1 VSCRPMYY
9 MPGRKAPPEEL
20 NPYYGFEGEG
30 RMLLGA
36 RDREDM
42 KLLGLGE
49 IDYSQG
55 VPTETGTGGLGGLGA
70 LGQQAASTA
79 RDLVAGPNVPTGTS
93 LGEALFGAVAVGAV
107 FLAWPH
113 AREAWHKAIF
123 IALGI
128 GGTGRVLISLSELA
142 SKK

>member
-1 VSCRPMYY
+1 MYY

-20 NPYYGFEGEG
+20 DPYYGFEGEG

-55 VPTETGTGGLGGLGA
+55 VPTETGTGGLGNLSA
-70 LGQQAASTA
+70 LGQQAANVA
-79 RDLVAGPNVPTGTS
+79 RDLVSGPVQS
-93 LGEALFGAVAVGAV
+93 DYLGEALFGGVALGSAY
-107 FLAWPH
+107 LLWTNTSKS
-113 AREAWHKAIF
+113 WQKAIAL
-123 IALGI
+123 ALGI
-128 GGTGRVLISLSELA
+128 GGAGRLLSMIN
-142 SKK
+142 SNK